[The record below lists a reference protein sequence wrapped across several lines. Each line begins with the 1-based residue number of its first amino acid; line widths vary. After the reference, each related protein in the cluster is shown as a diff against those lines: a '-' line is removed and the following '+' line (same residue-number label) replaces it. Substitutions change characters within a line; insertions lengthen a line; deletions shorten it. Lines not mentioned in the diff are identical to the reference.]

1 MSLVGYEYDDTSS
14 TPKKKKE
21 KQKPLKR
28 ASTSLVE
35 YHLPEDSNEFHETTT
50 GHDSEVII
58 ENQNHEDEED
68 ESEEEEDTQE
78 SPLEDPF
85 ADNDIGLKSES
96 FSSVKSPDFSGLK
109 SSDYSGL
116 KNSDFSVKSSESF
129 SVLRVSDTVLSPKAE
144 SPSKRQ
150 KTIDYSDW
158 KNDYEGPLEPPC
170 PLLVDKV
177 AEYIDYKRTGTNIN
191 REYRRKKEF
200 KNPNILEKL
209 VHYYNINETGSN
221 YPTDKFDPHKW
232 KPTSFYDVLAE
243 EQQKCYEKFEKE
255 RKEAKTT
262 SKHKSSSKI
271 SSSKNHKKSN
281 SNSFY

>member
-35 YHLPEDSNEFHETTT
+35 YDALPEDSIEFHETTT
-50 GHDSEVII
+50 GHDSEVIMNDN
-58 ENQNHEDEED
+58 ENQNHEEEEEED
-68 ESEEEEDTQE
+68 ESEEDDTQE

-116 KNSDFSVKSSESF
+116 KNSDFNMKSSDF
-129 SVLRVSDTVLSPKAE
+129 SLLRGSDAVLSPKAE

-177 AEYIDYKRTGTNIN
+177 AEYIEYKRTGTNIN

-232 KPTSFYDVLAE
+232 KQASFYDVLAE

-255 RKEAKTT
+255 RKEAKST
-262 SKHKSSSKI
+262 SKHKSSSSKI
-271 SSSKNHKKSN
+271 SSSKPQEK
-281 SNSFY
+281 

>member
-68 ESEEEEDTQE
+68 ESEEEEEDTQE

-116 KNSDFSVKSSESF
+116 KNSDFNLKSSESF
-129 SVLRVSDTVLSPKAE
+129 SVLRVSDAVLSPKAE

-150 KTIDYSDW
+150 KTDYSDW

-177 AEYIDYKRTGTNIN
+177 AEYRLQTN
-191 REYRRKKEF
+191 RY
-200 KNPNILEKL
+200 
-209 VHYYNINETGSN
+209 
-221 YPTDKFDPHKW
+221 
-232 KPTSFYDVLAE
+232 
-243 EQQKCYEKFEKE
+243 
-255 RKEAKTT
+255 
-262 SKHKSSSKI
+262 
-271 SSSKNHKKSN
+271 
-281 SNSFY
+281 

>member
-35 YHLPEDSNEFHETTT
+35 YQMPEDSIEFHETTA
-50 GHDSEVII
+50 GHNDSEVII
-58 ENQNHEDEED
+58 ENQNHDDEED
-68 ESEEEEDTQE
+68 DDESEDDYTQE

-170 PLLVDKV
+170 PLLVV
-177 AEYIDYKRTGTNIN
+177 RLFSGQSCRIYRLQTN
-191 REYRRKKEF
+191 RY
-200 KNPNILEKL
+200 
-209 VHYYNINETGSN
+209 
-221 YPTDKFDPHKW
+221 
-232 KPTSFYDVLAE
+232 
-243 EQQKCYEKFEKE
+243 
-255 RKEAKTT
+255 
-262 SKHKSSSKI
+262 
-271 SSSKNHKKSN
+271 
-281 SNSFY
+281 